1 MENEISNPIVPE
13 DIKKGMESPTDAVNT
28 DAPILQDEG
37 NTTNNHRPETDN
49 DNVVTDVTE
58 GMENIDLN
66 NDSNET
72 KETSDNQIP
81 NNSEENNENSNTN
94 NEITNETVENE
105 VKEDT
110 NETTNETDVNH
121 NDEVANETVE
131 SEIKENT
138 TNEVTNE
145 IVDNEVK
152 EDINNEITNETAE
165 NENKEDVTNEVT
177 NETVDNE
184 VKEEINNEITN
195 ETVENENKE
204 DVTNEVTN
212 ETVENENKEDVT
224 NEVTNE
230 TVENENKEDI
240 TNEVINENVENEI
253 KEDIS
258 NEVTNENVEN
268 EVKEDIINE
277 VAETV
282 ENEVKEDIKPAVAE
296 IPTINIEDMTD
307 NEGVTAKNPDD
318 KIDSSADSPAIM
330 NDSSNPTSPVSPS
343 KVEPINTEIVQEQNI
358 NPSLNS
364 AASAASEALSNAWTS
379 VSNYLWSWFEQPPE
393 GQPGEQV
400 KKEETSTTNANAN
413 NQTETSTGY
422 AGFFGSFF
430 SRPAADESNTNT
442 LTIQKKTST
451 SSLSSSRLNL
461 LSQQARMP
469 SIQFVGREEN
479 DDNVKPIVNRE
490 LTDYIRPHLPLYQ
503 RESVKWVLR
512 YSTAQHGISLNTLYQ
527 KVEGAGPL
535 LLAIRDTDNNIFGA
549 YVSEAFHVR
558 KGFYGTREW

>member
-1 MENEISNPIVPE
+1 
-13 DIKKGMESPTDAVNT
+13 
-28 DAPILQDEG
+28 
-37 NTTNNHRPETDN
+37 
-49 DNVVTDVTE
+49 
-58 GMENIDLN
+58 
-66 NDSNET
+66 
-72 KETSDNQIP
+72 
-81 NNSEENNENSNTN
+81 
-94 NEITNETVENE
+94 
-105 VKEDT
+105 
-110 NETTNETDVNH
+110 
-121 NDEVANETVE
+121 
-131 SEIKENT
+131 
-138 TNEVTNE
+138 
-145 IVDNEVK
+145 
-152 EDINNEITNETAE
+152 
-165 NENKEDVTNEVT
+165 
-177 NETVDNE
+177 
-184 VKEEINNEITN
+184 
-195 ETVENENKE
+195 
-204 DVTNEVTN
+204 
-212 ETVENENKEDVT
+212 
-224 NEVTNE
+224 
-230 TVENENKEDI
+230 
-240 TNEVINENVENEI
+240 
-253 KEDIS
+253 
-258 NEVTNENVEN
+258 
-268 EVKEDIINE
+268 
-277 VAETV
+277 
-282 ENEVKEDIKPAVAE
+282 
-296 IPTINIEDMTD
+296 MTD

-535 LLAIRDTDNNIFGA
+535 LLAIRDTDNN
-549 YVSEAFHVR
+549 VSFIDNDILL
-558 KGFYGTREW
+558 KKKIIIIIIIIINNNNNNTFNIL